1 MSRLFEPVTVGKLT
15 LPNRLV
21 MSPMTRN
28 RATAE
33 GHATPLMADYYS
45 QRAGAGLIISEGI
58 QPSVI
63 GKGYVDT
70 PGLHDEGQ
78 VESWRPVTDAV
89 HAAGGRIVAQLM
101 HTGRI
106 GHPAFYPDGLHPVAP
121 SPVRA
126 DMQTFTGTEML
137 DLVEPRE
144 LTVAEI
150 AETLTDFAD
159 AARNAIA
166 AGFDGVE
173 IHGANGY
180 LPHQFL
186 STNTNL
192 RTDEYGGSIAGRIR
206 FTVEVTQAVADA
218 IGPERTGL
226 RISPGNTYNE
236 IEETETLE
244 TYMALAGELPDI
256 AYLHVMEAGDR
267 SVTARLREAWAGVL
281 ILNPHPTPDSF
292 PATVDAAEQAVTD
305 GVADATSLGQAFLAN
320 PDLHERVRVGGPFNE
335 PDSATFYGGDHR
347 GYTDYPTLER
357 TA

>member
-1 MSRLFEPVTVGKLT
+1 MSRLFEPVSVGKLT

-33 GHATPLMADYYS
+33 GHATALMADYYS
-45 QRAGAGLIISEGI
+45 QRAGAGLIITEGI

-63 GKGYVDT
+63 GQGYVDT
-70 PGLHDEGQ
+70 PGLHDDDQ
-78 VESWRPVTDAV
+78 VDSWRQVTDAV
-89 HAAGGRIVAQLM
+89 HSAGGRIVAQLM

-106 GHPAFYPDGLHPVAP
+106 GHPAFYPDGMHPVAP
-121 SPVRA
+121 SAVRA
-126 DMQTFTGTEML
+126 DQQTFTGTEML

-150 AETLTDFAD
+150 AETVADFAN

-166 AGFDGVE
+166 AGFDGIE

-180 LPHQFL
+180 LVQQFL

-192 RTDEYGGSIAGRIR
+192 RTDEYGGSVANRIR
-206 FTVEVTQAVADA
+206 FAVEVTRAIADA

-226 RISPGNTYNE
+226 RISPGNTYNS
-236 IEETETLE
+236 ISETETLE
-244 TYMALAGELPDI
+244 TYVALVRELPNI
-256 AYLHVMEAGDR
+256 AYVHIMESANRD
-267 SVTARLREAWAGVL
+267 VTARLREEWSGAL

-292 PATVDAAEQAVTD
+292 PATTDAAEQAVAD

-320 PDLHERVRVGGPFNE
+320 PDLHERVRAGGPFNE
-335 PDSATFYGGDHR
+335 ADPETFYGGDHR
-347 GYTDYPTLER
+347 GYTDYPAL
-357 TA
+357 

>member
-1 MSRLFEPVTVGKLT
+1 MSRLFEPVSVGKLT

-21 MSPMTRN
+21 MSPMTRS
-28 RATAE
+28 RATPE
-33 GHATPLMADYYS
+33 GHATALMADYYT
-45 QRAGAGLIISEGI
+45 QRAGAGLIISEAI
-58 QPSVI
+58 QPSVV
-63 GKGYVDT
+63 GQGYVDT
-70 PGLHDEGQ
+70 PGLHDEDQ
-78 VESWRPVTDAV
+78 AESWRQVTDAV

-106 GHPAFYPDGLHPVAP
+106 GHPAFYPDGLQPVAP

-150 AETLTDFAD
+150 AETLADFAS

-180 LPHQFL
+180 LVHQFL

-192 RTDEYGGSIAGRIR
+192 RTDEYGGSVAARIR
-206 FTVEVTQAVADA
+206 FALEVTQAVADA

-226 RISPGNTYNE
+226 RISPANGYNG
-236 IEETETLE
+236 IAETETLE
-244 TYMALAGELPDI
+244 TYSALVSQLPGI
-256 AYLHVMEAGDR
+256 AYLHIMEAGDR
-267 SVTARLREAWAGVL
+267 SLTTQLRELWDGVL
-281 ILNPHPTPDSF
+281 ILNPHPTPASF
-292 PATVDAAEQAVTD
+292 PATTDAAAAAVEE
-305 GVADATSLGQAFLAN
+305 GVADAVSLGQAFLAN
-320 PDLHERVRVGGPFNE
+320 PDLPERVRVGGPFNE
-335 PDSATFYGGDHR
+335 ADEATFYGGDHR
-347 GYTDYPTLER
+347 GYTDYPTL
-357 TA
+357 